1 MSDRHC
7 EERRTLPPCGI
18 PCGIWHRAHRHRQ
31 SVYEFR
37 QSDGAVRAEV
47 GGTLPGLR
55 ILPFRL
61 SEKENPPVLP
71 GVRFWCGHRDLNSD
85 GVNHTPLKRTRLPVP
100 PWPHSD
106 NSILLSAPFVNGFGR
121 VLSRFSRSEYDAVM
135 THAPCGCNALAVA
148 LADALCRGRSPE
160 EVAELLRLLNLL
172 CSLIKT
178 YL

>member
-7 EERRTLPPCGI
+7 GERRTPPPCGI

-37 QSDGAVRAEV
+37 QSTAQSGRKSAAYV
-47 GGTLPGLR
+47 PGPYPSASLIGKR
-55 ILPFRL
+55 
-61 SEKENPPVLP
+61 KPPVLP

-172 CSLIKT
+172 CSLMKT